1 MNIYCVI
8 DHFNP
13 ESYNPSLTFDRLFS
27 NGDISLQKIMEE
39 EETETDI
46 PHPRVQMDTD
56 DLEEACQNPVL
67 VPWGRLLV
75 SEDW

>member
-1 MNIYCVI
+1 
-8 DHFNP
+8 
-13 ESYNPSLTFDRLFS
+13 
-27 NGDISLQKIMEE
+27 MEE